1 MRILFYSKAG
11 HSEALAQAIARE
23 HRCTSDQIPPA
34 YPCEGEK
41 LLMIGLESAKKPDK
55 QVVAF
60 CQDLT
65 PERAKNVAFYVAGD
79 STEVVEP
86 LKEIV
91 KQKGLNV
98 VGDTYHCHLKT
109 VLFSK
114 KLTEADIQG
123 VKDWA
128 KQVVDSLIG
137 K

>member
-1 MRILFYSKAG
+1 
-11 HSEALAQAIARE
+11 
-23 HRCTSDQIPPA
+23 
-34 YPCEGEK
+34 
-41 LLMIGLESAKKPDK
+41 MIGLESAKKPDK